1 MEPKDLARICGPGNK
16 KSGREAA
23 AFQPYLF
30 LRVPKGKNNA
40 KASDGQGKVLSL

>member
-30 LRVPKGKNNA
+30 PRERIMQKRAMVKGKY
-40 KASDGQGKVLSL
+40 